1 MTQLPKVE
9 ARPKMVLFREPIE
22 EMTQYHAGLQ
32 ETLETQI
39 HPRFPWR
46 CKCTLDNGR
55 YFLIH
60 HSDNFPPWY
69 HSSGAKILYEVYDIK
84 YWFDGLEY
92 LSEYNTWYGDFEIH
106 VFLLWSVLSIFFFCV
121 SLLALHR
128 KSMKSTL
135 EIFTRK
141 DGRCL
146 WWIFWFWIFTALE
159 VWVGFSLA
167 WVTCW
172 YHI

>member
-1 MTQLPKVE
+1 MQACRKPSRHKSILDFPGGASVPWT
-9 ARPKMVLFREPIE
+9 
-22 EMTQYHAGLQ
+22 TAG
-32 ETLETQI
+32 I
-39 HPRFPWR
+39 S
-46 CKCTLDNGR
+46 
-55 YFLIH
+55 IH

-69 HSSGAKILYEVYDIK
+69 HYSGQRFYMKFTILNIDLMVLNI
-84 YWFDGLEY
+84 Y
-92 LSEYNTWYGDFEIH
+92 LSIILGMVILRYMYFFFGQF
-106 VFLLWSVLSIFFFCV
+106 SLSSFFCV